1 MDDMIIKVFILC
13 RFVLKKENIEV
24 LVLVVELEE
33 MIFRIRLVFY
43 IL

>member
-1 MDDMIIKVFILC
+1 MDGMIIKVFILC

-24 LVLVVELEE
+24 LVLVVEMEE